1 MASTNTAMAP
11 SFGPSFGG
19 GGGKRER
26 DGDDRRRGGRRDGPK
41 AVDMEVTLVALGPK
55 GWLRLLIMAMVGN
68 ANLGNL
74 PGGGLLTASG
84 QPKTL
89 AERSATVGNWVTA
102 QLTAPEGLV
111 KSRFSEM
118 AEAFVHIVRAVNKA
132 GLYDQLVALLVEVL
146 TDAALDDDDD

>member
-11 SFGPSFGG
+11 SFGPSYTG

-26 DGDDRRRGGRRDGPK
+26 DGDDRRDGRRDGPRP
-41 AVDMEVTLVALGPK
+41 VDKEVTLVALGPK
-55 GWLRLLIMAMVGN
+55 GWLRLLIMAMVAN

-74 PGGGLLTASG
+74 PSGGLLTAGG
-84 QPKTL
+84 QPKTYS
-89 AERSATVGNWVTA
+89 ERSTKVGEWVTA
-102 QLTAPEGLV
+102 QLTAPEGFV